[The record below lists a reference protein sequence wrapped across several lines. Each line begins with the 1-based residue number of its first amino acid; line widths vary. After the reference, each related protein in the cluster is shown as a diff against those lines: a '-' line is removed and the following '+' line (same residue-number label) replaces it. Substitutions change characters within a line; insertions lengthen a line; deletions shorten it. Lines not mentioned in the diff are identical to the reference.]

1 MTLPW
6 KALAKKYFQ
15 ERQRLLAALGEPFV
29 GDAFIGDKDFVTKLD
44 DKEFWDHIER
54 ALPPAPTTETHLDLR
69 STNEPHLTHA
79 ELMRQIEQTVKG
91 PK

>member
-15 ERQRLLAALGEPFV
+15 ERQRLLAALAEPPV
-29 GDAFIGDKDFVTKLD
+29 EELT
-44 DKEFWDHIER
+44 DKEFWERIER
-54 ALPPAPTTETHLDLR
+54 GLPKLPMPVEEPLPPAPTTE
-69 STNEPHLTHA
+69 PHLTHM
-79 ELMRQIEQTVKG
+79 EMMRQIEQTVKG

>member
-15 ERQRLLAALGEPFV
+15 ERQRLLAAMLEPPV
-29 GDAFIGDKDFVTKLD
+29 EELS
-44 DKEFWDHIER
+44 DKEFWERIENG
-54 ALPPAPTTETHLDLR
+54 LPPPPVR
-69 STNEPHLTHA
+69 EPQLTHV